1 MIMTNMVKTY
11 TQTEVITSD
20 PLKLIL
26 LLYDACLKH
35 LFKTRDA
42 INAGDVKARGEH
54 LGKSIEI
61 INELIN
67 SLSDDTEN
75 EAVQFLHGLYMA
87 IIRELGK
94 VPVTNDLSTVELA
107 IKYIAQLRHIWKEHV
122 MKEGDTARSR
132 QLKMTEELKKE
143 LKRTHKST
151 RQPATYTNL
160 GAFQGV
166 L

>member
-1 MIMTNMVKTY
+1 MNKILKTY

-42 INAGDVKARGEH
+42 IEKGDIRARGEH
-54 LGKSIEI
+54 LGKAIEI
-61 INELIN
+61 INELMN

-75 EAVQFLHGLYMA
+75 EAVQFLYGLYMA

-94 VPVTNDLSTVELA
+94 VPVTNDRKTIELS

-122 MKEGDTARSR
+122 MKKEAQPGSFKSEMHLNPEVKSD
-132 QLKMTEELKKE
+132 LKKGHTVAS
-143 LKRTHKST
+143 R
-151 RQPATYTNL
+151 ATYSSL
-160 GAFQGV
+160 GTYWGI
-166 L
+166 